1 MITSQVI
8 LKKNREKSI
17 VNRHPW
23 IYSGAI
29 QRLEGS
35 PQNGDVVD
43 VWDKNAR
50 FMGRGIIS
58 LHSQIR
64 VRLLTWRH
72 DEAIDGA
79 FWQKKIQRAIDGRA
93 SLAADPQTTAYRL
106 VHAEADG
113 LPGLVVDKYGPW
125 LVAQFLSVAAERHK
139 NAIIDALVATTEPQG
154 IYERSD
160 SYTRELEGLSPVS
173 GLIWGEMPPDRIEI
187 QENGLR
193 FWVDVKEGQKTGFFL
208 DQRDNRR
215 KIIPYVAEKEVLNTF
230 SYSGGFSVYAAAA
243 NAGRI
248 MNVDTSEDA
257 HKIAEENMELNG
269 FSGRDDIYAIADAF
283 ELLRAYRDQR
293 WTFDVIILDPPKFAR
308 SAKQVQS
315 ASRGY
320 KDINLLAMK
329 LLRPGGIL
337 ASFSCSGAIDGGL
350 FQKIL
355 FGAAVDAKRDVQILE
370 YLHQGSDHPVSLTFP
385 ESAYLKGFICRVW

>member
-8 LKKNREKSI
+8 LKKNREKSVI
-17 VNRHPW
+17 NRHPW
-23 IYSGAI
+23 IFSGAI
-29 QRLEGS
+29 QRVEGS

-50 FMGRGIIS
+50 FLARGIIS
-58 LHSQIR
+58 LNSQIR
-64 VRLLTWRH
+64 VRILSWRH
-72 DEAIDGA
+72 DEHIDA
-79 FWQKKIQRAIDGRA
+79 DFWLRRVQRAVTGRA
-93 SLAADPQTTAYRL
+93 ALKADPHTNAYRL
-106 VHAEADG
+106 IHGEADR
-113 LPGLVVDKYGPW
+113 LPGLIVDKYGPW
-125 LVAQFLSVAAERHK
+125 LVAQFLSVAAERYK
-139 NAIIDALVATTEPQG
+139 AEIIAALAECAAPQG

-160 SYTRELEGLSPVS
+160 TYTRELEGLVPVT
-173 GLIWGEMPPDRIEI
+173 GPLWGEVPPDQIEI
-187 QENGLR
+187 EENGFR
-193 FWVDVKEGQKTGFFL
+193 FLVNVKEGQKTGFFL
-208 DQRDNRR
+208 DQRENRQ
-215 KIIPYVAEKEVLNTF
+215 KIMPYVSGKEVLNTF

-243 NAGRI
+243 GAERI
-248 MNVDTSEDA
+248 MNVDTSEIA
-257 HKIAEENMELNG
+257 HKLAEQNMWLNG
-269 FSGRDDIYAIADAF
+269 FDARDDIYAAADAF

-293 WTFDVIILDPPKFAR
+293 WTFDTIILDPPKFAR
-308 SAKQVQS
+308 SASQIKT

-337 ASFSCSGAIDGGL
+337 VTFSCSGAIDTAL

-370 YLHQGSDHPVSLTFP
+370 YLRQGSDHPVLLTFP

>member
-29 QRLEGS
+29 QRTEGS
-35 PQNGDVVD
+35 PHNGDVVD

-50 FMGRGIIS
+50 FLARGVIS
-58 LHSQIR
+58 LRSQIR
-64 VRLLTWRH
+64 VRILTWRH
-72 DEAIDGA
+72 DEAINSD
-79 FWQKKIQRAIDGRA
+79 FWQKRVKRAIDGRA
-93 SLAADPQTTAYRL
+93 ALAADPRTSAYRL
-106 VHAEADG
+106 IHAEADG
-113 LPGLVVDKYGPW
+113 LPGLIVDKYGPW

-139 NAIIDALVATTEPQG
+139 NAIIDALTEHTAPQG

-160 SYTRELEGLSPVS
+160 TYTRELEGLDPVT
-173 GLIWGEMPPDRIEI
+173 GPLWGEIPPDRIEI
-187 QENGLR
+187 EENSLR
-193 FWVDVKEGQKTGFFL
+193 FLVDVKAGQKTGFFL
-208 DQRDNRR
+208 DQRDSRR
-215 KIIPYVAEKEVLNTF
+215 RIMPYVGGKEVLNTF

-248 MNVDTSEDA
+248 MNVDTSEAA
-257 HKIAEENMELNG
+257 HALAEQNMWLNG
-269 FSGRDDIYAIADAF
+269 FDERDDIYAVADAF

-308 SAKQVQS
+308 SAKQIQA

-320 KDINLLAMK
+320 KDVNLLAMK

-337 ASFSCSGAIDGGL
+337 ATFSCSGAIDAGL

-370 YLHQGSDHPVSLTFP
+370 HLHQGSDHPISLTFP
-385 ESAYLKGFICRVW
+385 ESSYLKGFICRVW